1 MNIEPGLVV
10 VIVCMA
16 IFYVRVLLLRR
27 EKKRKEMEAVT
38 HAMRKGKER
47 GKQAALPPK
56 DPNAPPFA
64 VTSWPLVVV
73 GIILMLAG
81 VVSRDSTT
89 FPELMVQYWWVLTS
103 LGVLAF
109 TFCFK
114 L

>member
-16 IFYVRVLLLRR
+16 VFYVRVLLLRN
-27 EKKRKEMEAVT
+27 EKKRKEREAMQAV
-38 HAMRKGKER
+38 MRKGKAKGR
-47 GKQAALPPK
+47 QAMLPPK

-64 VTSWPLVVV
+64 ITSWPLVVV
-73 GIILMLAG
+73 GILLMLAG
-81 VVSRDSTT
+81 IIARDSQT
-89 FPELMVQYWWVLTS
+89 FPELVVQYWWVLTS